1 MRWGYK
7 VVKGSSGCPSINTLI
22 LHSLVVRKGN
32 IEGTSKPEVVVG
44 CWCGKD
50 GTHLPS
56 SDGAPV
62 ILSSFLWISSSLG
75 PITQDAEAEKGRKT
89 WGMGWASRH
98 VFNQACLNSLVVA
111 KIHVPL
117 ILCGFLCHFV
127 KVPRLPLVCTSLD
140 WSSGQQQ
147 GSVEGSRKL
156 PLSLHH
162 CRARLLSFGAPGIL
176 WHGRLCRGK

>member
-62 ILSSFLWISSSLG
+62 ILSSCLWISSRLG
-75 PITQDAEAEKGRKT
+75 PITQDTEAEKGRKT
-89 WGMGWASRH
+89 WGMGRASRH
-98 VFNQACLNSLVVA
+98 IFNQACLSSLVAA

-127 KVPRLPLVCTSLD
+127 KVPHLPSLVCTSLG

-147 GSVEGSRKL
+147 GSVEESRKL

-162 CRARLLSFGAPGIL
+162 CRARLLVL
-176 WHGRLCRGK
+176 WCPRDPLTWAVL